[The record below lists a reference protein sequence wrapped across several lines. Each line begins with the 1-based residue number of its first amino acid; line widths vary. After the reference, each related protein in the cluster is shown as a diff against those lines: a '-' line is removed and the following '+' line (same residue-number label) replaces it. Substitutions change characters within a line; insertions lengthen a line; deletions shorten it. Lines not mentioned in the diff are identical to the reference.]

1 VQIRKADNSYNLC
14 GWYTKASAQ
23 FTFPPS
29 ANVKVACW
37 LQWVNYN
44 FNGFTTLKF
53 ETDCYLGS
61 NSNNIN
67 YYICPL
73 FNNGINS
80 MIVDDF
86 KVNVMVGSY
95 QEKYPNVSFSE
106 VGFYFSRRTSRTVGT
121 MMNFNVNYD
130 AFGLVVTE
138 YNCIVGIASLYYE
151 NAQSPEIF
159 FQGLTDPIIQ
169 FTIERYQTYQYN
181 LICMNSCP

>member
-1 VQIRKADNSYNLC
+1 
-14 GWYTKASAQ
+14 
-23 FTFPPS
+23 
-29 ANVKVACW
+29 
-37 LQWVNYN
+37 
-44 FNGFTTLKF
+44 
-53 ETDCYLGS
+53 
-61 NSNNIN
+61 
-67 YYICPL
+67 
-73 FNNGINS
+73 

-95 QEKYPNVSFSE
+95 QENYPNVSFSK
-106 VGFYFSRRTSRTVGT
+106 VGLYFSRRTSRTVGT

-151 NAQSPEIF
+151 NYQSPEIF

-169 FTIERYQTYQYN
+169 FTIETYQTYQYN